1 MRLNGLICPILLGGL
16 KVISIM
22 DNSFINRNN
31 FKVAFTLGQ
40 NTPRQMVVFLMK
52 ITSCNYARSK
62 SIVTEGPDLQRI
74 SKKNLWGLISSQ
86 Y

>member
-1 MRLNGLICPILLGGL
+1 MRLNGLICPILLGCL

-52 ITSCNYARSK
+52 ITFLFIK
-62 SIVTEGPDLQRI
+62 
-74 SKKNLWGLISSQ
+74 
-86 Y
+86 